1 MNKPCY
7 ICDKV
12 AEFRKSSDKEL
23 NDLANDLRPKM
34 RIYYNVVDLDDVAKG
49 VQVYGSGVQVFKDF
63 LYYDLD
69 DDWGNITD
77 VDEGYDILLTREG
90 KVRNTKYQVKAKKN
104 SSFLENEEWLD
115 SLNNLDNLI
124 GKILSYD
131 ELKSLYET
139 PADDAAPVMSEAPA
153 KRSLSLV
160 KDIEDDIPEEIGEP
174 PAKAKEVEE
183 EPKPTATDDDT
194 ITLTYADVKK
204 MSRKEMKALIKDLGL
219 DIDHKEFT
227 DDEDLR
233 DEIIDECGLE
243 EEGEN
248 EKGSV
253 AEVEKPGCLS

>member
-1 MNKPCY
+1 
-7 ICDKV
+7 
-12 AEFRKSSDKEL
+12 
-23 NDLANDLRPKM
+23 
-34 RIYYNVVDLDDVAKG
+34 
-49 VQVYGSGVQVFKDF
+49 
-63 LYYDLD
+63 
-69 DDWGNITD
+69 
-77 VDEGYDILLTREG
+77 
-90 KVRNTKYQVKAKKN
+90 
-104 SSFLENEEWLD
+104 
-115 SLNNLDNLI
+115 
-124 GKILSYD
+124 
-131 ELKSLYET
+131 
-139 PADDAAPVMSEAPA
+139 MSEAPA

-253 AEVEKPGCLS
+253 AEVEKPGCFGLEYSDSDKECVDCLVSSDCKAAFKARKKK